1 MGATCTL
8 QTYKNF
14 CKFFSESDKKN
25 SGEQSR
31 AILALL
37 SLKFWLAITWTRGRH
52 VGHVTGATGYF
63 CVEILLYPFLHIY
76 THFNTVKKYFKKI
89 LWKKVK
95 LLNMSKF
102 TFFHNVFYAICIF
115 KSFHSHISVVVCSFF
130 EFGAISKWYIQK
142 WINVMSRSKQKASQI
157 QIFPVEYACFQLL
170 GR

>member
-1 MGATCTL
+1 M
-8 QTYKNF
+8 K
-14 CKFFSESDKKN
+14 KFFKYLLLRNRWSEFGIISQ
-25 SGEQSR
+25 GC
-31 AILALL
+31 
-37 SLKFWLAITWTRGRH
+37 SLCDPFQNLFAKFWSVEKH
-52 VGHVTGATGYF
+52 GHHGG
-63 CVEILLYPFLHIY
+63 PFLHIY